1 MATFYRVMGVL
12 SVIGSAIGFFAVLG
26 QNFFVAFITLA
37 VGVIS
42 AFPWFTLASLL
53 NRVETLEWITR
64 KQTPPTVDNKPEPP
78 STTLKDALDW

>member
-12 SVIGSAIGFFAVLG
+12 SVIGSAIGFFTVLG
-26 QNFFVAFITLA
+26 QNFFVALITLA
-37 VGVIS
+37 VGVVS

-64 KQTPPTVDNKPEPP
+64 KQTPPTVDNKQEPP